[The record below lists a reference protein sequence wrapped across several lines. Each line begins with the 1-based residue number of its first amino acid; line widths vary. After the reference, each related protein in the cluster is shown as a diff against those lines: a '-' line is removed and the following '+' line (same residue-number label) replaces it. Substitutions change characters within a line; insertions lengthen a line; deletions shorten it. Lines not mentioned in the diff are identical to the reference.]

1 MTGYNR
7 LLDLWIWLNSSF
19 LLQMGSK
26 GQSLIL
32 FMQYYLYIQQ
42 VIEVLFNIILSFSS
56 QNLIYYD
63 ELFF

>member
-1 MTGYNR
+1 
-7 LLDLWIWLNSSF
+7 
-19 LLQMGSK
+19 
-26 GQSLIL
+26 
-32 FMQYYLYIQQ
+32 MQYYLYIQQ